1 MIQKIT
7 YKIHNTELFLGIF
20 MIFTSIILPNFLLYS
35 NLAIYEYI
43 EVSIDLW
50 DKEQLLYAVFI
61 TIYQNILRLFPIF
74 LSVFLIADS
83 VEFFLNKKSNFLFK
97 IIFSLIVIQI
107 LYFIVYKIYFDMSY
121 YFGKAAILQ
130 MFYLSLYLHYQF
142 QQINLL
148 RRSFILF
155 LVFTGIQWLD
165 ITRYFSILD
174 YKTTG
179 ELLFDIKNIAFLMKA
194 ENMLDLIGILFF
206 ILFFTFAIL
215 LSIIFFNQVKR
226 QKMYIEEKEITK
238 TLSNLKLKEIENR
251 YFKEIQYLVHDLKT
265 PLFSIGTLIE
275 ILDMQEEDE
284 QRKIYYKKIEKS
296 LEKCNIMVSEILRDK
311 NKNFIS
317 TEKVFNFILSYLSGH
332 DCIKYINYQNYCK
345 EIKIKVNKI
354 TFSRA
359 ITNLIINSYE
369 AFHEKKGKI
378 NLVVKYYKKILLI
391 KVEDNGKG
399 MSNEE
404 LEKAFE
410 IGYTTKNSS
419 GVGLNF
425 IKTVLDEHECKLMI
439 TNKRNG
445 GLIAY
450 IIMKGENIEE

>member
-74 LSVFLIADS
+74 FSVFLIADS

-148 RRSFILF
+148 KRSFILF

>member
-74 LSVFLIADS
+74 FSVFLIADS

-148 RRSFILF
+148 KRSFILF

-439 TNKRNG
+439 MNKRNG

>member
-1 MIQKIT
+1 
-7 YKIHNTELFLGIF
+7 
-20 MIFTSIILPNFLLYS
+20 
-35 NLAIYEYI
+35 
-43 EVSIDLW
+43 
-50 DKEQLLYAVFI
+50 
-61 TIYQNILRLFPIF
+61 
-74 LSVFLIADS
+74 
-83 VEFFLNKKSNFLFK
+83 
-97 IIFSLIVIQI
+97 
-107 LYFIVYKIYFDMSY
+107 
-121 YFGKAAILQ
+121 
-130 MFYLSLYLHYQF
+130 
-142 QQINLL
+142 
-148 RRSFILF
+148 
-155 LVFTGIQWLD
+155 
-165 ITRYFSILD
+165 
-174 YKTTG
+174 
-179 ELLFDIKNIAFLMKA
+179 
-194 ENMLDLIGILFF
+194 
-206 ILFFTFAIL
+206 
-215 LSIIFFNQVKR
+215 
-226 QKMYIEEKEITK
+226 
-238 TLSNLKLKEIENR
+238 
-251 YFKEIQYLVHDLKT
+251 
-265 PLFSIGTLIE
+265 
-275 ILDMQEEDE
+275 
-284 QRKIYYKKIEKS
+284 
-296 LEKCNIMVSEILRDK
+296 MVSEILRDK